1 MRIYGPA
8 TITHNSVNVG
18 KTSQGGSFQLNT
30 VEWRTA
36 GPLGSIERVS
46 VSGEGVINL
55 FELAA
60 GYSLTYSQMWKDY
73 GELKFVMPDSTLVFP
88 SAKLFYPESL
98 EFGINALK
106 VLKVKFTFRK
116 VTAANLFTLS

>member
-18 KTSQGGSFQLNT
+18 RTSQGGSFQLDVT
-30 VEWRTA
+30 DWRTA
-36 GPLGSIERVS
+36 GPNGSVERVAL
-46 VSGEGVINL
+46 SGEGVINL

-73 GELKFVMPDSTLVFP
+73 AELKFVMPNSTLTFP
-88 SAKLFYPESL
+88 SAKLFYPTDL

>member
-36 GPLGSIERVS
+36 GPNGSIERVS

-88 SAKLFYPESL
+88 SAKLFYPTDL

-106 VLKVKFTFRK
+106 ALKVKFSFRK
-116 VTAANLFTLS
+116 VTATNLFTLS

>member
-36 GPLGSIERVS
+36 GPLGSIEKVAL
-46 VSGEGVINL
+46 SGTGVINL
-55 FELAA
+55 FELAQ
-60 GYSLTYSQMWKDY
+60 GYSIDDTLLWLDY
-73 GELKFVMPDSTLVFP
+73 AELKFVMPNCTLVFP
-88 SAKLFYPESL
+88 SAKLFRPEDQDI
-98 EFGINALK
+98 GINALK
-106 VLKVKFTFRK
+106 VQKVKFAFRK
-116 VTAANLFTLS
+116 VTASHLFTIS